1 MKTTTSIQN
10 VILSAAIAMGFSFTN
25 LPSRADEPAKTL
37 DAPGF
42 RPASEHA
49 ERFRQEVENAKI
61 GVLPTIVRTIE
72 KNHIL
77 ADSPDSI
84 AKKLREYG
92 IQNPIAINESLEVG
106 TPEGRAQWELFQSDL
121 SKIRGL
127 IQPLSDKADYFFV
140 LEFLVTRIPSGGQAV
155 GGIHCFILDPQG
167 RNAFSFLLN
176 SHHTMFEEA
185 GLVEPSTSED
195 GLKKLA
201 DESTA
206 VALRAF
212 RRQIHSAQ

>member
-1 MKTTTSIQN
+1 MKPTTSIQT
-10 VILSAAIAMGFSFTN
+10 VILSAAIAAGISLTN
-25 LPSRADEPAKTL
+25 LPSRADEPLKTL

-42 RPASEHA
+42 RPASEQA
-49 ERFRQEVENAKI
+49 DRFRQEVESAKI
-61 GVLPTIVRTIE
+61 GVLPTIIRTIE

-84 AKKLREYG
+84 SKKLREYG
-92 IQNPIAINESLEVG
+92 VHNPIAIDESLDVG

-121 SKIRGL
+121 SKIRGQ
-127 IQPLSDKADYFFV
+127 IQPLSEKADYFFV
-140 LEFLVTRIPSGGQAV
+140 LELLVTRIPSGGQAV

-176 SHHTMFEEA
+176 SHHTMFTEADLKEPLASEE
-185 GLVEPSTSED
+185 

-201 DESTA
+201 DQSTA

-212 RRQIHSAQ
+212 QRQIHLEQ